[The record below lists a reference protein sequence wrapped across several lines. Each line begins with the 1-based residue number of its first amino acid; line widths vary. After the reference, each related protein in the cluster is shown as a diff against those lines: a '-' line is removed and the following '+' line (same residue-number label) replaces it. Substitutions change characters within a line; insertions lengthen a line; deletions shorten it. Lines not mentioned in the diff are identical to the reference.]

1 MDEAVIRQA
10 IESIVCEQFARKGL
24 FFVPVASSNRHIHL
38 SQEHVDALFGK
49 GHVLKKLRDLKQP
62 GQYACEEQVVFKTD
76 KGSLKL
82 RVVGPIRPN
91 TQIELSAS
99 ECIKLGLKVEVRM
112 SGDTKGTP
120 GGTLST
126 ELGTVALTEG
136 VMVAARHLHLSDEQ
150 AKLYGLKTNDKV
162 RLFVEG
168 PRATVFENVVVRCGS
183 GHTLEAHI
191 DIEEA
196 NAAMLPKNAVCR
208 IEKQQDHTYLAPAPT
223 LQQGAKGIHGNVT
236 PSKEA
241 PIYAMSGFVNEKRS
255 RGTMPEPSKKR
266 LVTEAD
272 ILAVHKNGQRTMR
285 LERNMVLTP
294 LARDRAKTLGIEFE

>member
-1 MDEAVIRQA
+1 MDETLIRQA
-10 IESIVCEQFARKGL
+10 VETIVCEQFARKGL

-38 SQEHVDALFGK
+38 SQEHVDLLFGK
-49 GHVLKKLRDLKQP
+49 GHVLKKMRDLKQP

-82 RVVGPIRPN
+82 RVVGPIRSA
-91 TQIELSAS
+91 TQIELSTS
-99 ECIKLGLKVEVRM
+99 ECVKLGLPVQVRM

-126 ELGTVALTEG
+126 DLGSVTLTEG
-136 VMVAARHLHLSDEQ
+136 VMVAARHLHLSEEQ
-150 AKLYGLKTNDKV
+150 SRLYGLKTNDRV

-168 PRATVFENVVVRCGS
+168 PRATVFENVVVRCGK

-208 IEKQQDHTYLAPAPT
+208 IEKQQDHSYLSPAPR
-223 LQQGAKGIHGNVT
+223 LEQGGKRIHGNVT
-236 PSKEA
+236 PSGEA
-241 PIYAMSGFVNEKRS
+241 PIYALSGFVNEKRS
-255 RGTMPEPSKKR
+255 RGTLPEPAKKR
-266 LVTEAD
+266 LIAEDD
-272 ILAVHKNGQRTMR
+272 ILAVHQNGEKTMR

-294 LARDRAKTLGIEFE
+294 LARDRAKALGIEFL